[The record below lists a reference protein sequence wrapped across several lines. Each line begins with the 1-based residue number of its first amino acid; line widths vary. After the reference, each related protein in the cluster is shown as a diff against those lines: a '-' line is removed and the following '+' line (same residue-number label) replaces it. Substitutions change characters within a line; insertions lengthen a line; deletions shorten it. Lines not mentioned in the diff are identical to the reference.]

1 MVHAPDVIAAPA
13 RPEDSEPDDGDD
25 GDPRRP
31 VPTGRRPFDRLE
43 YWVGVAIVATCCIYV
58 FVQLD
63 PKLVL
68 RNTTVTGGDTGAHV
82 WFPDFLID
90 HFLPW
95 RVAGWSNDFYAGF
108 PAGQFYFPFPA
119 VLIAILDVFLPYNI
133 AFKLVTALGP
143 IAFPV
148 GAYVFARGIRVPRPA
163 APLFAVAATAFMFFK
178 DGGDSTMT
186 FDFHIMGGTLASTL
200 AGEFS
205 FMLALALALFF
216 LGTLARALDRRGP
229 MWLPALLLALTVTSH
244 LVVAIFAVLAG
255 VVLWLLWRPVRNFT
269 RVAAI
274 GVVGVLLTAFWLL
287 PLVVN
292 LGNTTDMRYE
302 PIGNYLDWMFL
313 SENWFLYPLAVI
325 ALGAGIWY
333 RRRATLYLAAL
344 TVMTGLVFY
353 NWEGLRGVLGKAPAW
368 NLRLLPFWYLML
380 FLLAA
385 LGVAELARLT
395 ALGVAWVVKG
405 SDRRPPDPALG
416 PGAVPEPHAD
426 LVPPA
431 LPANAPVARGG
442 MSRNS
447 VRVIAIAVLAV
458 VATTVA
464 LVRVQQT
471 RDFLPYWAKY
481 NYTGYESGSTADFT
495 AKSWPEYRAF
505 LDTAN
510 SLPSGRMAWEGG
522 DAIGAYGTPL
532 ALMLL
537 PYWTHGRIQSMEGLY
552 FEASTTTPYHFMMIA
567 TLAQSPSNPVRGLP
581 YRSITDFDLGVRYLQ
596 LMGVRYYAAFTDE
609 AKAAAAKNASLRPVA
624 TVPDLDDRPPNGWTI
639 YRVAD
644 SPTVQALAYQ
654 PVVVDDLHA
663 APSWQCEGQ
672 PEPVGSIT
680 PSAEFSPWECT
691 AVPWFN
697 DPAALDRPLTDG
709 GPSSWTRADASSAR
723 SVKKRALPE
732 AKVSNIR
739 TTESSVSF
747 DVSRTRVPVMV
758 KTSYY
763 PNWKAE
769 GADGPWRATPNFM
782 VVVPTSHHVRLT
794 FATSTAD
801 QVGRVLTV
809 VGLLGLGGLVW
820 WGLAARPPDDSGVE
834 RRRWRVRF
842 PSRSTR

>member
-1 MVHAPDVIAAPA
+1 M
-13 RPEDSEPDDGDD
+13 
-25 GDPRRP
+25 
-31 VPTGRRPFDRLE
+31 
-43 YWVGVAIVATCCIYV
+43 
-58 FVQLD
+58 
-63 PKLVL
+63 
-68 RNTTVTGGDTGAHV
+68 
-82 WFPDFLID
+82 
-90 HFLPW
+90 
-95 RVAGWSNDFYAGF
+95 
-108 PAGQFYFPFPA
+108 
-119 VLIAILDVFLPYNI
+119 
-133 AFKLVTALGP
+133 
-143 IAFPV
+143 
-148 GAYVFARGIRVPRPA
+148 FARGIRVPRPA

-178 DGGDSTMT
+178 DGGDATMT

-229 MWLPALLLALTVTSH
+229 MWLPALLLALTITSH

-255 VVLWLLWRPVRNFT
+255 VVHLADPAT
-269 RVAAI
+269 RCATSRASPPI
-274 GVVGVLLTAFWLL
+274 GAVGVLLTAFWLL

-313 SENWFLYPLAVI
+313 SENWFLYPLAAV

-333 RRRATLYLAAL
+333 RRRATLDLAAI

-353 NWEGLRGVLGKAPAW
+353 NWEGLRDSWARRRPGTCGCCRSGTSCSSCSRRWAPPSWRGSPPWAWRGWSRGLTARATGSRARRGGGTRAPRRARPIGARPAHAPA
-368 NLRLLPFWYLML
+368 
-380 FLLAA
+380 
-385 LGVAELARLT
+385 E
-395 ALGVAWVVKG
+395 
-405 SDRRPPDPALG
+405 
-416 PGAVPEPHAD
+416 
-426 LVPPA
+426 
-431 LPANAPVARGG
+431 RGG

-471 RDFLPYWAKY
+471 RAFLPYWAKY

-495 AKSWPEYRAF
+495 AKSWTEYKAF

-510 SLPSGRMAWEGG
+510 SLPPGRMAWEGG

-624 TVPDLDDRPPNGWTI
+624 TVPDLDHKPPNGWTI

-644 SPTVQALAYQ
+644 SPTVQAARLPTGGRRRPAR
-654 PVVVDDLHA
+654 PRRR
-663 APSWQCEGQ
+663 
-672 PEPVGSIT
+672 GSARGSRRRSGT
-680 PSAEFSPWECT
+680 P
-691 AVPWFN
+691 
-697 DPAALDRPLTDG
+697 RPP
-709 GPSSWTRADASSAR
+709 PSSAPGSAPRCRGSTTR
-723 SVKKRALPE
+723 P
-732 AKVSNIR
+732 
-739 TTESSVSF
+739 
-747 DVSRTRVPVMV
+747 
-758 KTSYY
+758 
-763 PNWKAE
+763 
-769 GADGPWRATPNFM
+769 
-782 VVVPTSHHVRLT
+782 
-794 FATSTAD
+794 
-801 QVGRVLTV
+801 
-809 VGLLGLGGLVW
+809 
-820 WGLAARPPDDSGVE
+820 
-834 RRRWRVRF
+834 
-842 PSRSTR
+842 RSTGR

>member
-25 GDPRRP
+25 GEPRRP

-43 YWVGVAIVATCCIYV
+43 YWVGVAIVAACCIYV

-119 VLIAILDVFLPYNI
+119 VLIAILDVFLPYNV

-148 GAYVFARGIRVPRPA
+148 GAYVFARGIRAPRPA

-178 DGGDSTMT
+178 DGGDATMT

-255 VVLWLLWRPVRNFT
+255 VVLWLIRRPVRNFT

-274 GVVGVLLTAFWLL
+274 GAVGVLLTAFWLL

-353 NWEGLRGVLGKAPAW
+353 NWEGLRTSWARRRPGTCGCSRSGTSCSSCSRRWASPSWRAS
-368 NLRLLPFWYLML
+368 
-380 FLLAA
+380 AA
-385 LGVAELARLT
+385 LGVGVGGQGVRPPGTGSHARRGGG
-395 ALGVAWVVKG
+395 ARAP
-405 SDRRPPDPALG
+405 RRPRPTGPTRERAGRAWWHLAQLRAGDRGSRCWRWWRRRSPSCASSRPATSCPTG
-416 PGAVPEPHAD
+416 RSTTT
-426 LVPPA
+426 PA
-431 LPANAPVARGG
+431 
-442 MSRNS
+442 
-447 VRVIAIAVLAV
+447 
-458 VATTVA
+458 
-464 LVRVQQT
+464 T
-471 RDFLPYWAKY
+471 RAA
-481 NYTGYESGSTADFT
+481 STADFT

-624 TVPDLDDRPPNGWTI
+624 TVPDLDR
-639 YRVAD
+639 
-644 SPTVQALAYQ
+644 QAAER
-654 PVVVDDLHA
+654 VDDLPGRRLA
-663 APSWQCEGQ
+663 DGAG
-672 PEPVGSIT
+672 
-680 PSAEFSPWECT
+680 ARL
-691 AVPWFN
+691 
-697 DPAALDRPLTDG
+697 PAGGRRRP
-709 GPSSWTRADASSAR
+709 AR
-723 SVKKRALPE
+723 RALV
-732 AKVSNIR
+732 AVR
-739 TTESSVSF
+739 GAAGAG
-747 DVSRTRVPVMV
+747 RGHHAHRRVQPLGVHR
-758 KTSYY
+758 
-763 PNWKAE
+763 
-769 GADGPWRATPNFM
+769 GAVVQRPGRARPTADRRRA
-782 VVVPTSHHVRLT
+782 VVVGP
-794 FATSTAD
+794 
-801 QVGRVLTV
+801 
-809 VGLLGLGGLVW
+809 
-820 WGLAARPPDDSGVE
+820 
-834 RRRWRVRF
+834 RRRLDARAR
-842 PSRSTR
+842 